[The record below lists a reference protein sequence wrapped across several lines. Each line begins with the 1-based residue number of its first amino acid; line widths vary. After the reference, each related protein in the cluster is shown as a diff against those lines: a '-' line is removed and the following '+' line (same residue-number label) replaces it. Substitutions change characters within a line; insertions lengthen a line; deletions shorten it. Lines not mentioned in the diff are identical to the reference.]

1 MNPKTELLQSNF
13 DWLMVKNVSR
23 NTVNKFHTTNSVTPK
38 FKQDILISEHSPIR
52 ELTVRWAWNG
62 IKSWIATHYS
72 RHRFECYIGTQ
83 RSDRTGINR
92 DNLPQGTLVNMNNSA
107 NAQQL
112 IDVARKRL
120 CYQSSIE
127 TRKYMRSLKRELYL
141 SGEKELSNVLV
152 PSCVYRCG
160 CPEFSNCGYFDKL
173 YKADCNISSN
183 DIKTRYKAYNN
194 IFKRGN
200 SKVVN

>member
-23 NTVNKFHTTNSVTPK
+23 NTVNKNHTTNSVVPK

-62 IKSWIATHYS
+62 IKSWISTHYS

-92 DNLPQGTLVNMNNSA
+92 DNLPQGALVNMNNSA

-120 CYQSSIE
+120 CYQSNIE
-127 TRKYMRSLKRELYL
+127 TRKYMESLKRELYI
-141 SGEKELSNVLV
+141 SGETELSDVLV
-152 PSCVYRCG
+152 PNCVYRCG
-160 CPEFSNCGYFDKL
+160 CSEFSNCGYFDKL
-173 YKADCNISSN
+173 HAKDCNISST
-183 DIKTRYKAYNN
+183 DIKTRYKAYSN
-194 IFKRGN
+194 IFRRSNRKE
-200 SKVVN
+200 